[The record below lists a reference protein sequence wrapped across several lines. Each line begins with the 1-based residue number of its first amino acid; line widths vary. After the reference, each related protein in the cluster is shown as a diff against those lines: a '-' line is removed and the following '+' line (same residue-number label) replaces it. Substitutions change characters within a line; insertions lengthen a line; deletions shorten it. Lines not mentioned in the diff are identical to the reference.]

1 MCLEDGDIAVNIQKQ
16 TVARM
21 KSRSPDGAQRN
32 PGNLVIAPGFHSVPS
47 GLRKQRGISLIVV
60 IFLLALVSVL
70 AVSMVNL
77 SGTQHMSSVYTVQ
90 GTQAYFAARSGLEY
104 AIARIVV
111 DGQNCGGIASPLS
124 ISGYDVN
131 IACALAGNYDEGNA
145 AAPYNIYRLTA
156 TASSG
161 NFQAPS
167 VVNRQITVTVKN
179 P

>member
-1 MCLEDGDIAVNIQKQ
+1 MCLEDGVATMNIK
-16 TVARM
+16 M
-21 KSRSPDGAQRN
+21 SIK
-32 PGNLVIAPGFHSVPS
+32 
-47 GLRKQRGISLIVV
+47 KQRGVSIIVV
-60 IFLLALVSVL
+60 IFLLAVVSVMAL
-70 AVSMVNL
+70 SLMNL
-77 SGTQHMSSVYTVQ
+77 SGTQHMSSLYTVQ

-111 DGQNCGGIASPLS
+111 DGQNCGGIASPFS

-131 IACALAGNYDEGNA
+131 IACTPAGTYDEGNA

-161 NFQAPS
+161 NFQVPN
-167 VVNRQITVTVKN
+167 VVNRRITVTVKN

>member
-1 MCLEDGDIAVNIQKQ
+1 MSIKINIK
-16 TVARM
+16 
-21 KSRSPDGAQRN
+21 
-32 PGNLVIAPGFHSVPS
+32 
-47 GLRKQRGISLIVV
+47 KQRGISIIIV
-60 IFLLALVSVL
+60 IFLLAVVSVM
-70 AVSMVNL
+70 AVSMMNL
-77 SGTQHMSSVYTVQ
+77 SGTQHISSLYTVQ

-104 AIARIVV
+104 AISRVVV

-131 IACALAGNYDEGNA
+131 IACGLAGNYDEGNA